1 MAMDYL
7 HARSAATG
15 TLRRERPR
23 AARASLRRPL
33 RLLIADHIVRA
44 FCT

>member
-1 MAMDYL
+1 MAMSYL
-7 HARSAATG
+7 HTRSAATG

-33 RLLIADHIVRA
+33 RLPIANHIVRA
-44 FCT
+44 LCT